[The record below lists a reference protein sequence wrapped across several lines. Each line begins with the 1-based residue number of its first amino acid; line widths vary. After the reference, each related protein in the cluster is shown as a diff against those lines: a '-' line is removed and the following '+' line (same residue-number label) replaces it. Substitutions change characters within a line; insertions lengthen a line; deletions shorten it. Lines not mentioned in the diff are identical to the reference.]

1 MSLKASSN
9 KRVRNLSKS
18 FIREVEKIIKYLS
31 KDLLTFFSFI
41 FSVMIILMALLP
53 QYISPYDPYKIDPYA
68 TFKPPSLEHLFGTDD
83 LGRDILSQVIYGA
96 RTSMTIGASAASL
109 SILIGTLLGLLA
121 GFYGGRID
129 LAISMIIDA
138 KLSIPTFFLILVV
151 IAIFGGSMINMII
164 VIGITIWPPIARVV
178 RAMTH
183 SIRAMD
189 FVEAAKALGAS
200 AAWIIFRHIL
210 PQTIGV
216 VLSLGILQMGS
227 AIIIEAGLSFLG
239 LGDPTLISWGKMLS
253 IAQTYISRAW
263 WMGFFPGLFLFLT
276 ILSFNILGDKLY
288 EYYNPKLREKV
299 VYI

>member
-1 MSLKASSN
+1 LNLKASSN

-96 RTSMTIGASAASL
+96 RTSMIIGASAASL

-200 AAWIIFRHIL
+200 ATWIIFRHIL

>member
-1 MSLKASSN
+1 
-9 KRVRNLSKS
+9 VRNLSKS

-96 RTSMTIGASAASL
+96 RTSMIIGASAALL
-109 SILIGTLLGLLA
+109 SILIGTLLGLIA

-200 AAWIIFRHIL
+200 ATWIIFRHIL

>member
-96 RTSMTIGASAASL
+96 RTSMIIGASAALL
-109 SILIGTLLGLLA
+109 SILIGTLLGLIA

-129 LAISMIIDA
+129 LAISMVIDA

-200 AAWIIFRHIL
+200 ATWIIFRHIL

>member
-1 MSLKASSN
+1 LKASSN

-96 RTSMTIGASAASL
+96 RTSMIIGASAASL

-200 AAWIIFRHIL
+200 ATWIIFRHIL

>member
-1 MSLKASSN
+1 MKASSN

-96 RTSMTIGASAASL
+96 RTSMIIGASAASL

-200 AAWIIFRHIL
+200 ATWIIFRHIL

>member
-1 MSLKASSN
+1 
-9 KRVRNLSKS
+9 VRNLSKS

-200 AAWIIFRHIL
+200 ATWIIFRHIL

>member
-1 MSLKASSN
+1 MKASSN

-41 FSVMIILMALLP
+41 FSIMIILMALLP

-96 RTSMTIGASAASL
+96 RTSMIIGASAASL

-200 AAWIIFRHIL
+200 ATWIIFRHIL

>member
-1 MSLKASSN
+1 LSLKASSN

-96 RTSMTIGASAASL
+96 RTSMIIGASAALL
-109 SILIGTLLGLLA
+109 SILIGTLLGLIA

-129 LAISMIIDA
+129 LAISMVIDA

-200 AAWIIFRHIL
+200 ATWIIFRHIL

>member
-1 MSLKASSN
+1 LSLKASSN

-83 LGRDILSQVIYGA
+83 LGRDMLSQVIYGA
-96 RTSMTIGASAASL
+96 RTSMIIGASAALL
-109 SILIGTLLGLLA
+109 SILIGTLLGLIA

-200 AAWIIFRHIL
+200 ATWIIFRHIL

>member
-1 MSLKASSN
+1 
-9 KRVRNLSKS
+9 
-18 FIREVEKIIKYLS
+18 
-31 KDLLTFFSFI
+31 
-41 FSVMIILMALLP
+41 MIILMALLP

>member
-1 MSLKASSN
+1 MSLKASPN

-18 FIREVEKIIKYLS
+18 LIREVEKIIKYLS

-96 RTSMTIGASAASL
+96 RTSMIIGASAASL
-109 SILIGTLLGLLA
+109 SILIGTLLGLIA

-129 LAISMIIDA
+129 LAISMVIDA

-200 AAWIIFRHIL
+200 ATWIIFRHIL

>member
-1 MSLKASSN
+1 MKASSN

-96 RTSMTIGASAASL
+96 RTSMIIGASAASL

-151 IAIFGGSMINMII
+151 IAIFSGSMINMII

-200 AAWIIFRHIL
+200 ATWIIFRHIL